1 MFILAKTVYITITK
15 YIKQT
20 IQIENIDK
28 FIFMLKVS
36 AFMHVPAFNFTELK
50 SVAKTKQNHNTKKR
64 YCMGAVARCDY
75 CCLSAAT

>member
-36 AFMHVPAFNFTELK
+36 AFMHVPAFNFTESK
-50 SVAKTKQNHNTKKR
+50 SVAKTKQNHNTKKQ
-64 YCMGAVARCDY
+64 YWEQ
-75 CCLSAAT
+75 